1 MNKSGPDPYE
11 MEYLEWLMAKGTP
24 VRFCSGE
31 QAQKVE
37 HYDFLVKGVKVEFK
51 GPKSIYRGDPP
62 QYTRLWVE
70 WQNVMGNIGWVRG
83 AAVWIVF
90 KEPDGYLYVR
100 RPELEN
106 LVSVVNWDAFTTDK
120 DYSLDLKAFSRSGRN
135 DRICLVQRA
144 CLLELASTKIFK
156 K

>member
-1 MNKSGPDPYE
+1 
-11 MEYLEWLMAKGTP
+11 
-24 VRFCSGE
+24 
-31 QAQKVE
+31 
-37 HYDFLVKGVKVEFK
+37 
-51 GPKSIYRGDPP
+51 
-62 QYTRLWVE
+62 
-70 WQNVMGNIGWVRG
+70 MGNIGWVRG